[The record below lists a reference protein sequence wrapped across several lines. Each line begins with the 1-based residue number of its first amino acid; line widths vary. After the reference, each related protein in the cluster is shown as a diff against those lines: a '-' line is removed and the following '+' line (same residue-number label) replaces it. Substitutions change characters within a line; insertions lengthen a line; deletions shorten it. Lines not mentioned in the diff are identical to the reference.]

1 MKIHKKN
8 IITST
13 FYGDIVTKTR
23 CSKIEPQIKIQIVD
37 EPIILESGKLN
48 DKKNSINK
56 KK

>member
-48 DKKNSINK
+48 DKKKLN
-56 KK
+56 